1 MVEANHLFCQK
12 SITLQDVH
20 FNQSQSESL
29 ASAPLHLPMSLND
42 FFPPPATHR
51 HTHPAEQE
59 TLGWQMSSAVIC
71 QLHPRGNIRDRP
83 HKCVSARASVCVC
96 VYVS

>member
-42 FFPPPATHR
+42 FFPPLLQHTDTH
-51 HTHPAEQE
+51 
-59 TLGWQMSSAVIC
+59 TLPSKR
-71 QLHPRGNIRDRP
+71 L
-83 HKCVSARASVCVC
+83 
-96 VYVS
+96 